1 MKKAFIFDFDYTL
14 GDSTNGIF
22 ASVNYALKELGYPE
36 KNIEEVKRTIGLT
49 LKQTYKTLTKKQ
61 DEGEAQKF
69 ADLFKKKADEVILP
83 NTTLYPDVMDVLQKL
98 KNQGG
103 KIGIVTTKY
112 HYRIDAI
119 LEKYSAGSLVDIIVG
134 GDDVKVEK
142 PDPEGL
148 LLAIRR
154 LQLEKNQVLYI
165 GDSLVDARTAT
176 NAGVDFAGVLT
187 GTTSKQDFAE
197 YKSEYIGKNIEDIYQ
212 FVNPLI

>member
-1 MKKAFIFDFDYTL
+1 MKEAILFDFDYTL
-14 GDSTNGIF
+14 GDATNGIV
-22 ASVNYALKELGYPE
+22 ASVNFALKELGYPE
-36 KNIEEVKRTIGLT
+36 CGVEEVRRTVGLT
-49 LKQTYKTLTKKQ
+49 LKQTYETLTRKQ
-61 DEGEAQKF
+61 DGEEAQRF
-69 ADLFKKKADEVILP
+69 VDLFKAKADEVMLP
-83 NTTLYPDVMDVLQKL
+83 NTTLYPGVMDILQKI
-98 KNQGG
+98 KNQGI
-103 KIGIVTTKY
+103 KIGIITTKY

-119 LEKYSAGSLVDIIVG
+119 LDKFNAESLIDLVVG

-165 GDSLVDARTAT
+165 GDSLVDAQTAA

>member
-176 NAGVDFAGVLT
+176 NAGVDLR
-187 GTTSKQDFAE
+187 E
-197 YKSEYIGKNIEDIYQ
+197 C
-212 FVNPLI
+212 